1 MVEGSED
8 MPHFPCAC
16 DRERSASRKE
26 ATHLMLEAIFWD
38 NDGVLVD
45 TEELFFEA
53 NRVVM
58 REEGADLDHATFV
71 EWSLRRGRSIFEIL
85 EGRSEAER
93 EALRDH
99 RNEIYVERLKAGVR
113 VFDGVESTLEAL
125 HGDVPMGVV
134 TSAYPDHFDLIHART
149 GLLRFFEFALRGGDY
164 GRHKPHPDPY
174 LAAAERLGVAPGACL
189 VVEDSE
195 RGLHAA
201 LAAGMRCVVIPN
213 VLATD
218 ADWGG
223 AHAVVDEVSDVLEG
237 ARALG
242 VGP

>member
-1 MVEGSED
+1 
-8 MPHFPCAC
+8 MPHFGGEC
-16 DRERSASRKE
+16 DRLQGMRVEYD
-26 ATHLMLEAIFWD
+26 MLEAIFWD

-53 NRVVM
+53 NCVVM
-58 REEGADLDHATFV
+58 QEEGHELDRATFV
-71 EWSLRRGRSIFEIL
+71 EWSLRRGQSVFDIL
-85 EGRSEAER
+85 DGRSQDER
-93 EALRDH
+93 EALRSR
-99 RNEIYVERLKAGVR
+99 RNDIYVERLKAGVT
-113 VFDGVESTLEAL
+113 VFDGVEPTLEAL
-125 HGDVPMGVV
+125 HGEVPMGVV
-134 TSAYPDHFDLIHART
+134 TSAYPDHFDLIHGRT

-174 LAAAERLGVAPGACL
+174 LAAAEKLAVDPARCM

-218 ADWGG
+218 ADWSG
-223 AHAVVDEVSDVLEG
+223 AHAVVDGVSDVLDVV
-237 ARALG
+237 RALG
-242 VGP
+242 GVSQ